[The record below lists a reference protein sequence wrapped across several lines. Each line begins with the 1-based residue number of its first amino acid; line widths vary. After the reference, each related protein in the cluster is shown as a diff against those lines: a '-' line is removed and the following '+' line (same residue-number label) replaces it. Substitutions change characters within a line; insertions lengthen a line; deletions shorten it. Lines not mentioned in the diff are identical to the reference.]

1 MTPDDEIQVE
11 SLDYLRHL
19 ATLADEPDEDPACLC
34 CAWAV
39 GDIISL
45 RKLAA
50 QALCLLRQAHFC
62 SGSAG
67 LSPSGVTDSSGTLDE
82 GRGAADQALSEM
94 ETLAR
99 ILNVPERGCLYSYEV
114 LFGDV
119 QVQEAPSD
127 DQ

>member
-45 RKLAA
+45 RKHCVYSVKLI
-50 QALCLLRQAHFC
+50 F
-62 SGSAG
+62 
-67 LSPSGVTDSSGTLDE
+67 
-82 GRGAADQALSEM
+82 AADQQVCRQAALPIRA
-94 ETLAR
+94 AR
-99 ILNVPERGCLYSYEV
+99 WTRG
-114 LFGDV
+114 GAR
-119 QVQEAPSD
+119 QTKH
-127 DQ
+127 